1 MKMYISTSRKAFLIF
16 NYLFLILTTLIC
28 LLPLVNVLAVSFSS
42 REAAAGGF
50 VKLWPVHFTL
60 KSYIYVL
67 HKPEFFKAF
76 LVSIERVGLGVL
88 INMFLTVMAA
98 YPLSKDKKALR
109 IRGVYAWFFLI
120 TILVGGGLI
129 PWYMTIRAVGILDSI
144 WALVLPGAIP
154 VFNVILLMNFFR
166 QLPKEIEESA
176 FIDGAGHWI
185 TLWKIFIP
193 LSMPSIATL
202 ILFSTVGHWNSWFD
216 GLILMNR
223 PEHYPLQSYLQTIVT
238 VLDSKFLGSSSME
251 DIKMLRQVSD
261 KTAKAAQ
268 VFLAALPILCV
279 YPFLQRYFMS
289 GIVLGSVKG

>member
-1 MKMYISTSRKAFLIF
+1 MKMYTSTSRNVFLIF
-16 NYLFLILTTLIC
+16 NYLFLTLTTLIC
-28 LLPLVNVLAVSFSS
+28 LFPLINVLSVSFSS
-42 REAAAGGF
+42 REAAAAGL

-60 KSYIYVL
+60 KSYIYVI

-76 LVSIERVGLGVL
+76 LISLERVGIGVL
-88 INMFLTVMAA
+88 VNMFLTVLAA
-98 YPLSKDKKALR
+98 YPLSKDKKVLR
-109 IRGVYAWFFLI
+109 ARGVYAWYFLI

-129 PWYMTIRAVGILDSI
+129 PWYMTIRAVGLLDSI
-144 WALVLPGAIP
+144 WALILPGAIP

-185 TLWKIFIP
+185 TLWKIFVP

-238 VLDSKFLGSSSME
+238 VLDSKFLGSLSPD
-251 DIKMLRQVSD
+251 DIKMMSQVSD